1 MIRPL
6 CISVLLGVVL
16 LALPAMAQ
24 QSDFAVK
31 KDFESRY
38 DRLSRFLEGSTNTSE
53 LDTLKSAVDGLEID
67 FAPHTALLDKAL
79 YPATFEQRMKALR
92 LLYARTYDMLHVME
106 TQGAQITVME
116 STIQELTVTLDTLT
130 RERDRLFD
138 ELHQNR
144 ASMAAMRETI
154 HRLQEHLKVNDQ
166 LLFALVDSLFMP
178 YGSDLARMGDTQR
191 STLSA
196 RLEKANVLNRVQD
209 IASDNL
215 RFLKATEF
223 QAGDFTTLIDNYQQ
237 FSSHWLGLSDKIL
250 AVAHT
255 ESAGTEAT
263 GVTGGTGGKTTAPRT
278 TGTGHVDSLMFEWH
292 ASIQKAFWTTLGKEF
307 TSRGVQIQPFTDAPG
322 FSASIRACVQDHKA
336 NNTDAR
342 VFVEDVW
349 KARIDREWKAALTR
363 ESMLGNEEYAALN
376 ALVTSLTPP
385 TMDTRYLLYIGIIA
399 VVAAVLWWL
408 LARKRRPP
416 EPKPTTP

>member
-1 MIRPL
+1 MIRSL
-6 CISVLLGVVL
+6 RLTILASVML
-16 LALPAMAQ
+16 LAIPGMAQ

-38 DRLSRFLEGSTNTSE
+38 DRLTRFLEGVTSTSE
-53 LDTLKSAVDGLEID
+53 LDSLKSAADGLEMD
-67 FAPHTALLDKAL
+67 FAPHAAFLDKAM
-79 YPATFEQRMKALR
+79 YPVTFEQKMKALR

-106 TQGAQITVME
+106 TQDAQIIQME
-116 STIQELTVTLDTLT
+116 STIQELTVSLDTLT

-138 ELHQNR
+138 ELHRNR

-154 HRLQEHLKVNDQ
+154 HRLQEHLRVNDQ

-178 YGSDLARMGDTQR
+178 YGSDLARVGDTQR
-191 STLSA
+191 SSLTA
-196 RLEKANVLNRVQD
+196 RIEKANILNRVQD

-237 FSSHWLGLSDKIL
+237 FSSHWLGLSDKII

-255 ESAGTEAT
+255 ESAGTEGTA
-263 GVTGGTGGKTTAPRT
+263 GTGGKTPAARTA
-278 TGTGHVDSLMFEWH
+278 GTGHVDSLVFEWH
-292 ASIQKAFWTTLGKEF
+292 ASLQKAFWTALGKEF

-322 FSASIRACVQDHKA
+322 FSASIRACVQDNKA

-342 VFVEDVW
+342 VFVEEVW
-349 KARIDREWKAALTR
+349 KARVDREWKAALTR

-385 TMDTRYLLYIGIIA
+385 TMDTSYLVYVGIIA